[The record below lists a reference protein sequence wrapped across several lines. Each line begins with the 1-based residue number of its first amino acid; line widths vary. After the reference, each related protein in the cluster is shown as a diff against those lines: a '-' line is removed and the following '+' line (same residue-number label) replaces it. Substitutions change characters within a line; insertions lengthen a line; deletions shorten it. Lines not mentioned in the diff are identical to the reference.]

1 MTEKTTIVPLTYAAD
16 ALAPVM
22 SAATVDYH
30 YEHLAK
36 AYAERLAAGVGEY
49 SFNEAGVVL
58 HNLFFEQLQ
67 APQAD
72 NKPFDASLAAITQS
86 WQTFDIFQAE
96 IERIASTVQGSG
108 WIAVDKECGIV
119 NFSNHAYVTGFEQ
132 PEQIMLLIDLWE
144 HAWALDYQADKKRYL
159 SNIWKIIDW
168 RYINGVLGQSN

>member
-1 MTEKTTIVPLTYAAD
+1 MTEKTTIVPLAYAAD

-36 AYAERLAAGVGEY
+36 AYADRLVSGVGEY
-49 SFNEAGVVL
+49 NFNEAGVVL

-72 NKPFDASLAAITQS
+72 NLPFDASLTAITQA
-86 WQTFDIFQAE
+86 WQTFEVFQAE
-96 IERIASTVQGSG
+96 IERIASTKEGSG

-119 NFSNHAYVTGFEQ
+119 NFPNHAYVTGFQQ
-132 PEQIMLLIDLWE
+132 PEQIILLLDLWE
-144 HAWALDYQADKKRYL
+144 HAWALDYKWDKLAYVKNFWQLVNWNVVNQRL
-159 SNIWKIIDW
+159 AA
-168 RYINGVLGQSN
+168 L